1 MLVRLDEEMRQI
13 NYKILSL
20 FLVWAVLAVFTGIY
34 DLEISKSIVNNNCS
48 WAKFLQDYGMIPGI
62 IVLLAGIY
70 IYYAYLITNKT
81 RLLFLKNAFFFI
93 TAILLIIYMLDVL
106 IANIKQ
112 NENVLT
118 DYFYLI
124 SISSVFINLVII
136 VALHSKKFKLT
147 SEAINFSRVTFA
159 LGIWGYIICIQLV
172 KTLWGRVR
180 FRELDELFSNFTPWY
195 LPQGLTGFDSFP
207 SGHAAIGWIILP
219 LIILVVNKNLW
230 LKYLVFCLICCWA
243 IAVAVSR
250 VVIGAHYASDV
261 LFGSFFIIA
270 VFYFLKNKIN
280 RNSHI

>member
-20 FLVWAVLAVFTGIY
+20 FLLCAVLAVITGIY
-34 DLEISKSIVNNNCS
+34 DLEISKSVVNNNSS

-62 IVLLAGIY
+62 FVLLAGIY

-81 RLLFLKNAFFFI
+81 RLLFLKKAFCLI
-93 TAILLIIYMLDVL
+93 AANLLILYTLDVL
-106 IANIKQ
+106 ITNFTLFEQ
-112 NENVLT
+112 SGTNY
-118 DYFYLI
+118 YFLI
-124 SISSVFINLVII
+124 SGVSVILNSGILI
-136 VALHSKKFKLT
+136 VLEIKKIKLSDT
-147 SEAINFSRVTFA
+147 SINFSKITIA
-159 LGIWGYIICIQLV
+159 LGLWGYIICIQLV

-219 LIILVVNKNLW
+219 LIILVVNKNRW
-230 LKYLVFCLICCWA
+230 LKYLVFCLICCWGIVLA
-243 IAVAVSR
+243 SSR

>member
-34 DLEISKSIVNNNCS
+34 DLEISKSIVNNNSS
-48 WAKFLQDYGMIPGI
+48 WAKFLQNYGMIPGI

-81 RLLFLKNAFFFI
+81 RLLFLKKAFFFI
-93 TAILLIIYMLDVL
+93 SANLLIIYMLDVL
-106 IANIKQ
+106 ILNITQ
-112 NENVLT
+112 NENALT
-118 DYFYLI
+118 NYFYLI
-124 SISSVFINLVII
+124 AGISILINVVII
-136 VALHSKKFKLT
+136 AVLQSKKFKLK
-147 SEAINFSRVTFA
+147 SAVINFSRVTIA
-159 LGIWGYIICIQLV
+159 LGFLGYIICIQLV

-180 FRELDELFSNFTPWY
+180 FRDLDELFSNFTPWY

-207 SGHAAIGWIILP
+207 SGHAAMGWIILP
-219 LIILVVNKNLW
+219 LMILIINKKNW